1 MTLVVAL
8 EKGMQ
13 EMEIPFPTVSNNA
26 RQDAPMNSTQVAFMQ
41 LLQLLHYGTECS
53 LISNGTHILERS
65 SGICLRAHPISHHNG
80 LIGLQR

>member
-26 RQDAPMNSTQVAFMQ
+26 CQDAPMNDEHYIINPYLMIGYPITPARM
-41 LLQLLHYGTECS
+41 LL
-53 LISNGTHILERS
+53 
-65 SGICLRAHPISHHNG
+65 
-80 LIGLQR
+80 